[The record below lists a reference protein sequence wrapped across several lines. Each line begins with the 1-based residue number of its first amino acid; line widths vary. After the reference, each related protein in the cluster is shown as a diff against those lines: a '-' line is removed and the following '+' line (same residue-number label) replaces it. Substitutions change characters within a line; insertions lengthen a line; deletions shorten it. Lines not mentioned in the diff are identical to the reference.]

1 MTSPVAST
9 PVASTEERLVDSAA
23 LRWAVYSLLIVAAL
37 AAMTARIMQVHS
49 SSQKDPSPFLS
60 ANDRSRWC
68 TIRALVDDGTYAID
82 DVIFKPDGSRDRR
95 WHTIDL
101 VKHFGSDGKLHYY
114 SSKPTLLP
122 TLLAG
127 EYWLVK
133 QWTGATLENKPFYV
147 ARLML
152 VLTNVLPMGLALWL
166 LTRLVERLGTSDWG
180 RLFAMTAACFATF
193 VTTFS
198 ITLNNHSLAAVF
210 VVFTLA
216 AAWPIWERDCASWL
230 RFALAGLFAAF
241 TAANEL
247 PALSFFC
254 LIAACLLWK
263 SPLRTI
269 AAFLPAAAVVAVA
282 AFGTNYLAHGS
293 LKTPYAHRHDGP
305 VVANIP
311 HGELPSGS
319 GAVSPALLAD
329 LRAQG
334 IELSDS
340 SQLEARAPGERWEL
354 TDEPTQTQLAIV
366 RPSFDERGET
376 SAMGSNSTPAAPTLE
391 VREWDN
397 WYDYAGTYWTSENL
411 HGVDR
416 GEPSRGIYLFNVLI
430 GHHGIFSLTP
440 IWLFSALGVCFWLGS
455 ADRNR
460 QVFAAAVILLTV
472 VVLGFYVSRPLIDR
486 NYGGVTSGLRWMF
499 WFTPLWLLAMLPA
512 VDWLAKSRWGQ
523 AVALALLAVSVFSA
537 HYAAMNP
544 WSQPWIFDY
553 WEQLRWI
560 AY

>member
-1 MTSPVAST
+1 MNAPRAKTAELAGPA
-9 PVASTEERLVDSAA
+9 ERSADAAA
-23 LRWAVYSLLIVAAL
+23 LRWGVYALLIASAL
-37 AAMTARIMQVHS
+37 AAMSARVMQVHS
-49 SSQKDPSPFLS
+49 SSLKDPSPFLS

-68 TIRALVDDGTYAID
+68 TIRSLVDGGTYAID

-101 VKHFGSDGKLHYY
+101 VKHFGSDGQMHYY

-133 QWTGATLENKPFYV
+133 QITGATLENQPFYV

-152 VLTNVLPMGLALWL
+152 VLTNVLPLGLALWL
-166 LTRLVERLGTSDWG
+166 LARLVEQLGTSDWG
-180 RLFAMTAACFATF
+180 RLFAMAAACFATF

-198 ITLNNHSLAAVF
+198 ITLNNHSLAAIS

-216 AAWPIWERDCASWL
+216 AAWPIWQRESTSWL

-254 LIAACLLWK
+254 LIAVGLLWK
-263 SPLRTI
+263 SPLRTLT
-269 AAFLPAAAVVAVA
+269 AFLPAAALVAAA

-293 LKTPYAHRHDGP
+293 WKTPYAHRHDGP
-305 VVANIP
+305 VVATIKRA
-311 HGELPSGS
+311 GELATSSGT
-319 GAVSPALLAD
+319 ASPTLQAD

-334 IELSDS
+334 IELSNS
-340 SQLEARAPGERWEL
+340 ARLETRIPGQRWEL
-354 TDEPTQTQLAIV
+354 LDLPTQTHLAIV
-366 RPSFDERGET
+366 RPPAEKPGT
-376 SAMGSNSTPAAPTLE
+376 AQASAEPPLE
-391 VREWDN
+391 VRTWDN
-397 WYDYAGTYWTSENL
+397 WYDYAGTYWTAENL
-411 HGVDR
+411 SGVDR
-416 GEPSRGIYLFNVLI
+416 GEPSRGVYLFNVLV

-440 IWLFSALGVCFWLGS
+440 IWLFSALGACCWLGS
-455 ADRNR
+455 ADRHR
-460 QVFAAAVILLTV
+460 QAFAAAVILLTV

-499 WFTPLWLLAMLPA
+499 WFTPLWLLVMLPTL
-512 VDWLAKSRWGQ
+512 DWLVKSRWGR
-523 AVALALLAVSVFSA
+523 AFALLCFAISVFSA

-553 WEQLRWI
+553 WQQLRWI